1 MKVEIVDYAAIPSTM
16 TLLKLDALSHEEAQ
30 ELQDRMPNLLDPPQA
45 PKSDR
50 PEDMLKAQEKEK
62 EQMWEEQEKFI
73 KEIIPQIDFIDPE
86 YP

>member
-50 PEDMLKAQEKEK
+50 PEDMLKAQEKREGTDVGRAR
-62 EQMWEEQEKFI
+62 EVYQG
-73 KEIIPQIDFIDPE
+73 DHTTN
-86 YP
+86 

>member
-62 EQMWEEQEKFI
+62 EEMWEEQEKFI
-73 KEIIPQIDFIDPE
+73 KEILPQIDFIDPE